1 VERSSLGDPAI
12 RDAMKRLWEE
22 QGDALAAQF
31 GSQYDSRP
39 IWDYI
44 TKAGAAMKK

>member
-1 VERSSLGDPAI
+1 
-12 RDAMKRLWEE
+12 MKRLWQE

-44 TKAGAAMKK
+44 SKAGAGMKR